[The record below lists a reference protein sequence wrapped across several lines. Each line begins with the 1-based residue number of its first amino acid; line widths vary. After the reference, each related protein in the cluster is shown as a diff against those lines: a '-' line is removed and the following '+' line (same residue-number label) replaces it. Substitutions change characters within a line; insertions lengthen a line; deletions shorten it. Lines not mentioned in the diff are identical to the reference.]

1 VRRTTVA
8 KNKIKKKVIRD
19 MHAEMN
25 SSGMKDM
32 WAMTALNPQMPNAQ
46 KLRILSKEIGD
57 VAERVSDIDIELSQ
71 RMAHMS
77 AALGRVAKSITNDQ
91 ADYAEVYRQ
100 LIQVMT
106 MAGAWAQSMR
116 SARQPVSKAIT
127 T

>member
-1 VRRTTVA
+1 MRRTTMA

-46 KLRILSKEIGD
+46 KLRILSKE
-57 VAERVSDIDIELSQ
+57 
-71 RMAHMS
+71 
-77 AALGRVAKSITNDQ
+77 
-91 ADYAEVYRQ
+91 EVYRQ

-116 SARQPVSKAIT
+116 SARQPVTGAIT
-127 T
+127 K